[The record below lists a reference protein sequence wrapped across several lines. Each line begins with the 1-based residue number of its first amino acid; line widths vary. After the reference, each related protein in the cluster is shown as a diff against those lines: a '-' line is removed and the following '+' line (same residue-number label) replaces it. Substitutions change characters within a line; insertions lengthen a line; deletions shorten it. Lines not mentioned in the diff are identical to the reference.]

1 MIYKILNFNNLK
13 DKEKENKMPNIINI
27 HKEIDL
33 IDLIIPT
40 KEEVE
45 KKEE

>member
-1 MIYKILNFNNLK
+1 MIYKILNLNNLK

-27 HKEIDL
+27 YKETDL